1 MKNINWKLRFS
12 NPMFI
17 AQLVLSILIPILSYI
32 GLTVEDLTTWGK
44 LFEVL
49 VQAVS
54 NPYCL
59 ALVLVSVYNTIVD
72 PTTKGIK
79 DSDHALNKTEL

>member
-1 MKNINWKLRFS
+1 MKKINWKLSFS

-17 AQLVLSILIPILSYI
+17 AQLVLSVLVPILSYI

-59 ALVLVSVYNTIVD
+59 ALVLISVYNTIVD
-72 PTTKGIK
+72 PTTKGIG
-79 DSDHALNKTEL
+79 DSEHALNKTEL